1 MSYEI
6 GDKFVI
12 EIGNVIVT
20 DNVTNEKLYQIK
32 GFNTLVF
39 NEYELAKLEQQRT
52 KSYVIEVGDEVT
64 FFENKMIVLETDG
77 VSITGITSD
86 GTVKIS
92 YQPDLWAKT
101 GRNFVEEIDD
111 FIKRLK

>member
-39 NEYELAKLEQQRT
+39 NEYELAKLENQRNE
-52 KSYVIEVGDEVT
+52 SYKIEVGDEVT
-64 FFENKMIVLETDG
+64 CFGDNMIVLDTDEKF
-77 VSITGITSD
+77 ITGITSH

>member
-1 MSYEI
+1 
-6 GDKFVI
+6 
-12 EIGNVIVT
+12 
-20 DNVTNEKLYQIK
+20 
-32 GFNTLVF
+32 
-39 NEYELAKLEQQRT
+39 
-52 KSYVIEVGDEVT
+52 
-64 FFENKMIVLETDG
+64 MIVLETDG

-92 YQPDLWAKT
+92 YQPDLWVKT

>member
-12 EIGNVIVT
+12 EIGNIIVT

-39 NEYELAKLEQQRT
+39 NEYELAKLEQQRAE
-52 KSYVIEVGDEVT
+52 SFIIEVGDEVE
-64 FFENKMIVLETDG
+64 FDKKMIVLETDG
-77 VSITGITSD
+77 VSITGITS
-86 GTVKIS
+86 GGKIKTS
-92 YQPDLWAKT
+92 YQPELWAKT

>member
-32 GFNTLVF
+32 GFNTLAF
-39 NEYELAKLEQQRT
+39 DEYGLAKLEQQRAE
-52 KSYVIEVGDEVT
+52 SFIIEVGDEVE
-64 FFENKMIVLETDG
+64 FFDKKMIVLETDG
-77 VSITGITSD
+77 VSITGITS
-86 GTVKIS
+86 GGKIKTS
-92 YQPDLWAKT
+92 YQPELWAKT
-101 GRNFVEEIDD
+101 GRNFVEEIDS
-111 FIKRLK
+111 FTERLK

>member
-39 NEYELAKLEQQRT
+39 NEYGLAKLEQQRT
-52 KSYVIEVGDEVT
+52 KSYVIEVGDEVE